1 MWMKNCWLVAASS
14 SEIGRKILARTVLAV
29 PLVFYRTLE
38 GKAVVM
44 HDQCPHRHMPLS
56 IGTLCDNTIRCGYHG
71 MRIDPKGVCVRIPA
85 QDKIPENARVQIYP
99 LIERYTFAWI
109 WMGDPELANPDLIPD
124 VHWMDVPQWAVSQ
137 GYHRVECN
145 YQYMNDNLLDLSHE
159 SYVHEQT
166 IGNEAVAESPATTTV
181 TGNQV
186 RVHRDMLN
194 CDAPPFYVGTT
205 GAVGKINRWH
215 TTIFTPPSTN
225 IIENGSYPVESSRD
239 QAMEKRI
246 IHLVTPET
254 ESTSHYFWAVA
265 RSFRTDDV
273 ALTEYIREQTSA
285 TFDEDAELLA
295 IQQRLHGNNPKSFF
309 PIALKVDAGP
319 IQARRI
325 VARLLAAEQPEP
337 AGTQTHASVPA

>member
-1 MWMKNCWLVAASS
+1 MYLKNYWLVAARSD
-14 SEIGRKILARTVLAV
+14 EIKRKILARTIMDV
-29 PLVFYRTLE
+29 PLVMYRSLAS
-38 GKAVVM
+38 KAVAM

-56 IGTLCDNTIRCGYHG
+56 IGTLCDDTIRCGYHG
-71 MRIDPKGVCVRIPA
+71 MRIDTTGMCVRIPA
-85 QDKIPENARVQIYP
+85 QDRIPEQARVKTYP
-99 LIERYTFAWI
+99 LVERHTFAWI
-109 WMGDPELANPDLIPD
+109 WMGDPALADVSLIPD
-124 VHWMDVPQWAVSQ
+124 VHWMNDPDWTVSQ
-137 GYHRVECN
+137 GYHLVKCN

-166 IGNEAVAESPATTTV
+166 IGNEAVAESPAFTTV
-181 TGNQV
+181 HGNQV

-205 GAVGKINRWH
+205 GATGRINRWH
-215 TTIFTPPSTN
+215 TTVFMPPSTN
-225 IIENGSYPVESSRD
+225 IIENGSYPVNLSRD

-265 RSFRTDDV
+265 RSFSLRDEK
-273 ALTEYIREQTSA
+273 LTRYIQVQTSA
-285 TFDEDAELLA
+285 TFDEDAALLE
-295 IQQRLHGNNPKSFF
+295 IQQRVHGNNPKTFF

-325 VARLLAAEQPEP
+325 VARLMQEEQACTNTEI
-337 AGTQTHASVPA
+337 A